1 MRLCIPASVAS
12 ALRAQLAAAYPEE
25 GCGLLLGRD
34 GERREV
40 TALAPTANAH
50 AGARATRYLI
60 APEDFLA
67 AERAA
72 RAAGIEVLGFYH
84 SHPDAPPAP
93 SAFDLER
100 AWAYYSYVIV
110 EVAKGVPRELQ
121 SFRLRA
127 DATGFEPERVE
138 IVAAGS

>member
-1 MRLCIPASVAS
+1 MRLSIPAALAR
-12 ALRAQLAAAYPEE
+12 ALREQLAAAYPEE
-25 GCGLLLGRD
+25 GCGLLVGRD

-40 TALAPTANAH
+40 TALAPAANVH
-50 AGARATRYLI
+50 GGARATRYRI

-72 RAAGIEVLGFYH
+72 RAAALEVLGFYH
-84 SHPDAPPAP
+84 SHPDAPAAP

-110 EVAKGVPRELQ
+110 EVAKGVP
-121 SFRLRA
+121 
-127 DATGFEPERVE
+127 
-138 IVAAGS
+138 